1 MASERFDQ
9 ETKPLARGVTRR
21 RALKLL
27 GAVVGG
33 GVLVLR
39 GRRSASAGRCGAE
52 LVKQCCDAIGCRGG
66 GEGRSNRELCR
77 LGADS
82 YCAA

>member
-9 ETKPLARGVTRR
+9 ATKPLARGVTRR

-39 GRRSASAGRCGAE
+39 GRRSASAGRCEAE
-52 LVKQCCDAIGCRGG
+52 LV
-66 GEGRSNRELCR
+66 
-77 LGADS
+77 
-82 YCAA
+82 